1 MRKIII
7 GLGVA
12 AWLAVFIW
20 GAIGV
25 FQRLTVGHHLANYGS
40 YVPWGLWVAAK
51 IYFVGISV
59 GSSFFAWVVYAF
71 GIRRFRGL
79 IRTALMLSLINM
91 VVGLLVISFDL
102 GHMWRAYEGFL
113 KPNFTSMLTI
123 SSWFSFAYLVFVVL
137 VLIGELSSS
146 DPDRASFRLLGWIG
160 IFFALAFSGA
170 NGAEFAALIS
180 SPVWHSAL
188 GPIMS
193 IAGAL
198 FSGFALVLAAG
209 AFFPMEKDGASSE
222 TLSAMSRVVL
232 ALLLF
237 VLLLEW
243 SEFSISMWYSRGEEF
258 HLLKSILF
266 GQYWYVFWI
275 YHIVLGSAVPM
286 VLFLFRP
293 AKAWAAGLGGLF
305 AAVFY
310 FAVRL
315 NHVIPGQISPAMK
328 GMQDAYV
335 DHRLSFSYFPSF
347 HEWSV
352 FAFSVTLALALF
364 FVGHRLLP
372 LISVRLAERRH

>member
-1 MRKIII
+1 MRKTFI

-71 GIRRFRGL
+71 GIEKFRGL
-79 IRTALMLSLINM
+79 LRISLMLGLINM
-91 VVGLLVISFDL
+91 AVGLLIISFDL
-102 GHMWRAYEGFL
+102 GHMWRAYAVCL
-113 KPNFTSMLTI
+113 RPSFTSMLAI
-123 SSWFSFAYLVFVVL
+123 SSWFSFACLILIAIVL
-137 VLIGELSSS
+137 VGELSST
-146 DPDRASFRLLGWIG
+146 DPTRSSLRLLGWIG

-209 AFFPMEKDGASSE
+209 ALFPMERNTIDSKAL
-222 TLSAMSRVVL
+222 TVLSRVVL
-232 ALLLF
+232 GLLLF
-237 VLLLEW
+237 TLLLEW
-243 SEFSISMWYSRGEEF
+243 SEYSISMWYSRGEEF

-266 GQYWYVFWI
+266 GHYWYVFWV
-275 YHIVLGSAVPM
+275 YHILLGSAVPG
-286 VLFLFRP
+286 VLLLFRP
-293 AKAWAAGLGGLF
+293 GRVWAAGLGGLF
-305 AAVFY
+305 SAVFF

-315 NHVIPGQISPAMK
+315 NHVIPGQMSPAMK
-328 GMQDAYV
+328 GIQDAYV

-352 FAFSVTLALALF
+352 FAFSVALALALF
-364 FVGHRLLP
+364 FIGHRLLP
-372 LISVRLAERRH
+372 LISVRLTERRH